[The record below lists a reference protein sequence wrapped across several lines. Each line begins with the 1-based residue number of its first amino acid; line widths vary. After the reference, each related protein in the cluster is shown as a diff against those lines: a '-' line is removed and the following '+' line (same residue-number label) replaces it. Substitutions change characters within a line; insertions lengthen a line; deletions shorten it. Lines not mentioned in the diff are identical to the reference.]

1 MSARVAPRG
10 LRILVD
16 SGDYQCSNLGDV
28 AMLQITVTRLRELW
42 PAASIEVITQDP
54 DALAMHCPGTVPVPW
69 SGRDIW
75 LSRGTVLGG
84 PLDRTLRRITPANA
98 GGMEA
103 VLRRRHPR
111 LLETL
116 LHGKL
121 RLRGSDATGLG
132 AFLESMNGADLVVL
146 AGAGGFTDHAM
157 KWATPVLELLEL
169 SAMRGVP
176 TAVFSHG
183 LGPIRDPKLRAI
195 VKRVLPTITL
205 LALREKLGAIPLM
218 ESLGI
223 AHERVIVTGD
233 DAVEL
238 AYTMRPSTPGTAIGV
253 NLRIAR
259 SAEVDHTYVDLV
271 RPVLREFAS
280 ARRVPLLPIPIG
292 YGRSSNDAD
301 SIRELLAGCGGDS
314 ANGAPLD
321 TTRSVV
327 EQVGRCRVVMTGA
340 YHAAV
345 FALSQGIPAVCLAR
359 SAYFTGK
366 FRGLA
371 DQFGLGCTIVDLGSS
386 DCAERLSEALRR
398 SWEAADELR
407 EPLLD
412 AATRQIEA
420 SRGAYR
426 ELVSLLG
433 GTSGPASSEL
443 RYATRR
449 ADTMGAGI
457 AAARYPDSG
466 PSEATG
472 DDE

>member
-1 MSARVAPRG
+1 MLSAGVAPRG
-10 LRILVD
+10 PRILVD

-28 AMLQITVTRLRELW
+28 AMLQVTVTRLRELW
-42 PAASIEVITQDP
+42 PSASIEVITQDP

-75 LSRGTVLGG
+75 LSRGTVLGR
-84 PLDRTLRRITPANA
+84 PLDRTLRRITPGNA
-98 GGMEA
+98 AGMEA

-116 LHGKL
+116 LRGKL
-121 RLRGSDATGLG
+121 RLRGGDAAGLD

-146 AGAGGFTDHAM
+146 AGAGGFTDHAT

-183 LGPIRDPKLRAI
+183 LGPIRDPKLRAL

-205 LALREKLGAIPLM
+205 LALREKLGALPLM

-233 DAVEL
+233 DAIEL
-238 AYTMRPSTPGTAIGV
+238 AYTLRPSTPGTGIGV
-253 NLRIAR
+253 NLRVAR
-259 SAEVDHTYVDLV
+259 SADVDRSYVEVV
-271 RPVLREFAS
+271 RPVLREFAG
-280 ARRVPLLPIPIG
+280 ARHLPLLPIPIG
-292 YGRSSNDAD
+292 YGRSTNDAE
-301 SIRELLAGCGGDS
+301 SIRELIAGCE
-314 ANGAPLD
+314 GAPDSGPSLD
-321 TTRSVV
+321 TPRSVV
-327 EQVGRCRVVMTGA
+327 EQAGRCRIVMTGA

-345 FALSQGIPAVCLAR
+345 FALSQGIPVVCLAR

-371 DQFGLGCTIVDLGSS
+371 DQFGTGCTIVDLGSS

-412 AATRQIEA
+412 AAARQIAA
-420 SRGAYR
+420 SRRAYR
-426 ELVSLLG
+426 ELVNRLG
-433 GTSGPASSEL
+433 GTPAPASSEL
-443 RYATRR
+443 RYATRG

-457 AAARYPDSG
+457 ATAGYPGGS
-466 PSEATG
+466 TG
-472 DDE
+472 DDA